1 MHLCQV
7 LSGSD
12 SKPALRLLGQVMAE
26 RALFVQV
33 PAVNHVLVPRQR
45 GLQLAGNP
53 APPGRALRRALLDC
67 MVLVRG
73 SHSER

>member
-1 MHLCQV
+1 
-7 LSGSD
+7 
-12 SKPALRLLGQVMAE
+12 MAE

-53 APPGRALRRALLDC
+53 APPGRALRRTVHEDLREAASFPGSATAWLD
-67 MVLVRG
+67 G
-73 SHSER
+73 QGG